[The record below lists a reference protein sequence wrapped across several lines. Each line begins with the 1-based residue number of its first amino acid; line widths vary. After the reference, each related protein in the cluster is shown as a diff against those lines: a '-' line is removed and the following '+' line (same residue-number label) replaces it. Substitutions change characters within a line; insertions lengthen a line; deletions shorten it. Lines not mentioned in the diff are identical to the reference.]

1 MAICVV
7 VLADQAA
14 ADQLTEQLND
24 PQLRLSK
31 SITIPP
37 EGDSIDRVE
46 LLSPNLTRQRRQKA
60 MARWLMPFGFLAG
73 VTFTKITNLTT
84 FAAFGPW
91 GETLIGGLMGMGS
104 GLMGSYAAAASVD
117 SDNEAGVRILRNR
130 RDEGSWLVLVETP
143 NGIEAPWQVVQRS
156 RPQQVVRLNDL

>member
-24 PQLRLSK
+24 PQLRLST

-84 FAAFGPW
+84 FASFGPW
-91 GETLIGGLMGMGS
+91 GETLIGGLPGMGS
-104 GLMGSYAAAASVD
+104 GLMGSYAAAASVN
-117 SDNEAGVRILRNR
+117 SENEDGVRILRNR
-130 RDEGSWLVLVETP
+130 REEGRWLLLLETP
-143 NGIEAPWQVVQRS
+143 TGIDLPWQTVQRC
-156 RPQQVVRLNDL
+156 RPLQVVRLSEL

>member
-14 ADQLTEQLND
+14 ADQLSDQLND
-24 PQLRLSK
+24 PQFRVSQC
-31 SITIPP
+31 ITIAP
-37 EGDSIDRVE
+37 EGDSIDRIE

-91 GETLIGGLMGMGS
+91 GEVLIGGLMGMGS

>member
-1 MAICVV
+1 MDLSGNICGCCCTVFPRAV
-7 VLADQAA
+7 
-14 ADQLTEQLND
+14 
-24 PQLRLSK
+24 
-31 SITIPP
+31 
-37 EGDSIDRVE
+37 
-46 LLSPNLTRQRRQKA
+46 LSPVDKEEEEELVALVVGPLASRRLLT
-60 MARWLMPFGFLAG
+60 FLPCR
-73 VTFTKITNLTT
+73 TQLTT

>member
-1 MAICVV
+1 MPVCVV
-7 VLADQAA
+7 VLSNQAA
-14 ADQLTEQLND
+14 AEGLTQ
-24 PQLRLSK
+24 QLRDTDVPLL
-31 SITIPP
+31 TCQAIPP
-37 EGDSIDRVE
+37 EGNAIDSVA

-91 GETLIGGLMGMGS
+91 GEVLIGGLMGMGS

-143 NGIEAPWQVVQRS
+143 NGTEAPWQVVQRN

>member
-1 MAICVV
+1 
-7 VLADQAA
+7 
-14 ADQLTEQLND
+14 
-24 PQLRLSK
+24 
-31 SITIPP
+31 
-37 EGDSIDRVE
+37 
-46 LLSPNLTRQRRQKA
+46 
-60 MARWLMPFGFLAG
+60 MARWLMPFGFFAG
-73 VTFTKITNLTT
+73 LTFTQITNLET
-84 FAAFGPW
+84 FSALGPW
-91 GETLIGGLMGMGS
+91 GEPVVGGLLGLGS

>member
-24 PQLRLSK
+24 PQLRLSR

-143 NGIEAPWQVVQRS
+143 NGIEAPWQVVQRN